1 MFAIAHSRSRSVHRG
16 FTLIE
21 LLVVIA
27 IIAIL
32 IGLLLPAVQK
42 VREAADRSKC
52 SNNLKQIALAVHG
65 YSDTNGNRLPDARSS
80 TPAITFTNSSG
91 GTSQV
96 NNLTVFARILPQLE
110 QGQLYQACISGLDG
124 GTGSPSAGNIDFWNC
139 GTTPGS
145 TANRIRWVS
154 IKTYLCP
161 ADYGI
166 AANDRSANSSDW
178 AAASYGF
185 NFQVFGGPDR
195 GTGQTPLHTASV
207 KLSTMKDGTSNTIMF
222 AEKMSACQ
230 RSPARIAAT
239 GSNSGGGNL
248 WAYPSGQYS
257 YEWQPN
263 IGLRTQVN
271 TDWTTSTQNWNLPPQ
286 VSPDIEATA
295 IGDPVNPNQCDT
307 SRPNSGHT
315 NASLVAM
322 SDGSVRAV
330 TASVSQPT
338 WQSALL
344 PKDGVPLGSDW

>member
-1 MFAIAHSRSRSVHRG
+1 MTSPSAPNKR
-16 FTLIE
+16 
-21 LLVVIA
+21 
-27 IIAIL
+27 
-32 IGLLLPAVQK
+32 PAGK
-42 VREAADRSKC
+42 FSPTGC
-52 SNNLKQIALAVHG
+52 L
-65 YSDTNGNRLPDARSS
+65 
-80 TPAITFTNSSG
+80 TNSTG

-96 NNLTVFARILPQLE
+96 NDLTVLVRILPQME
-110 QGQLYQACISGLDG
+110 QGQLYQACISGLNG
-124 GTGSPSAGNIDFWNC
+124 GTGTQATGNISFWDC

-145 TANRIRWVS
+145 TTNRVRWVS

-222 AEKMSACQ
+222 GEKMSACQ

-239 GSNSGGGNL
+239 GANSGGGNL
-248 WAYPSGQYS
+248 WAYPTGQWS

-263 IGLRTQVN
+263 IGFRSQVN
-271 TDWTTSTQNWNLPPQ
+271 TDWATSTQNWNLPPQ
-286 VSPDIEATA
+286 VSPILEASPTGGP
-295 IGDPVNPNQCDT
+295 IDPNQCDT
-307 SRPNSGHT
+307 SRPNSGHA
-315 NASLVAM
+315 NSSLVAM
-322 SDGSVRAV
+322 CDGSVKAV
-330 TASVSQPT
+330 NENVSQTT
-338 WQSALL
+338 WQAALM